1 MVHGTPKRI
10 FLQKTQNLYYLYTII
25 VSIIINNEKLILLST
40 APAVKSNQLIV
51 RSTNSI
57 ESNVIGI
64 HN

>member
-1 MVHGTPKRI
+1 MIHGTPKRI
-10 FLQKTQNLYYLYTII
+10 FPLKTQNLYTIRPI
-25 VSIIINNEKLILLST
+25 VSIIINNEKLILLLT
-40 APAVKSNQLIV
+40 ASAVKSNQLIV